1 MKKFPRISL
10 EEAQELVLSHV
21 SLLETEMVDVI
32 EAAGRVA
39 AKDLISDIDV
49 APFDHSAMDGFAFRA
64 SQIESATEDNPVKLK
79 VIYEIG
85 AGDTYDG
92 DVADDECVRIMT
104 GAPLPACC
112 DSNQMWEKVDVVE
125 GDGKPGSVVAFKAP
139 VKVGNNIRYAGE
151 DAKKGDPV
159 VNAGDKIT
167 TGGIG
172 YLASCGILEVE
183 TYRKPKCSIIS
194 TGSELVSPSEM
205 PGPGQIR
212 ESNGHALAACILKA
226 GGIPTIEPLVHDDL
240 ESIKAAILEA
250 TKHADF
256 VMTSGG
262 ASGGDFDYIAAAVD
276 SLGELMMTEVC
287 MRPGK
292 AQIFGIVN
300 DTPVLGLAGNPAAA
314 FCGFQMLI
322 RPALLKMQGHTD
334 VFRPH
339 IKARLTQDIEKRV
352 ERRNFQRAMYVLDQ
366 KTGEATITPSKHQ
379 SSGLFCELQ
388 RNNALAI
395 IMENAEPPKAGDIID
410 CILID

>member
-21 SLLETEMVDVI
+21 SKLDTETVDLV
-32 EAAGRVA
+32 EACGRVA

-64 SQIESATEDNPVKLK
+64 SQIETATEENPVQLK
-79 VIYEIG
+79 VIYEIA

-92 DVADDECVRIMT
+92 ELADDECVRIMT

-112 DSNQMWEKVDVVE
+112 DSNQMYEKVEVVE
-125 GDGKPGSVVAFKAP
+125 GDGLPGSIVAFKAP

-167 TGGIG
+167 SGGIG
-172 YLASCGILEVE
+172 FLASCGILEVE
-183 TYRKPKCSIIS
+183 TYRRPKCSIIS
-194 TGSELVSPSEM
+194 TGSELVSPKEM

-212 ESNGHALAACILKA
+212 ESNGYALAACVAKA
-226 GGIPTIEPLVHDDL
+226 GGIPIIEPVVKDDFEAL
-240 ESIKAAILEA
+240 KAAVLAA
-250 TKHADF
+250 TEHADF

-262 ASGGDFDYIAAAVD
+262 ASGGDFDYISKVVD
-276 SLGELMMTEVC
+276 ELGELMMEEVC

-292 AQIFGIVN
+292 AQVFGIVN
-300 DTPVLGLAGNPAAA
+300 NTPVLGLAGNPAAA

-322 RPALLKMQGHTD
+322 RPALLKMQGYSD
-334 VFRPH
+334 VFRPYLKATITKD
-339 IKARLTQDIEKRV
+339 IKKKV
-352 ERRNFQRAMYVLDQ
+352 ERRNFQRAMYVYDHE
-366 KTGEATITPSKHQ
+366 TNTATITPAAHQ

-395 IMENAEPPKAGDIID
+395 IPENEEPPHAGDTID